1 MLLKFQE
8 YFHEKLLITWLKVV
22 KLLFELEINIQIPDK
37 YDLIDLYVEIMK
49 KLKN

>member
-8 YFHEKLLITWLKVV
+8 YFQGKLLITWLKVV
-22 KLLFELEINIQIPDK
+22 KLLFELENNIQIPEQ